1 VKVGPPFTE
10 QVRLLVMLLPHV
22 AKQDCFALKGGTAI
36 NLFLRDMPRLSVDI
50 DLAYIPVED
59 RDTSLAGIDG
69 ALFKITN
76 YIERAVPR
84 TSVRSSTL
92 KGTDKRFKLVV
103 SQGST
108 TVKVEV
114 SPVLRGSVFPTE
126 QRQLSPKAEAEF
138 GFAKVPLL
146 SFEDLYA
153 GKICATLDR
162 QHPRDLYD
170 IHLLLNNE
178 GISERLK
185 NAFLVYLMSHNRPM
199 AELLAPNLVDIEPL
213 YLAEFDGM
221 MFEPISLLDLE
232 GTLSQLIQKVHGAL
246 TDPDRRFLVS
256 FKNGEADWSAFP
268 IPDVERLPAIQWKML
283 NLNRMDRTKRQKAI
297 IKLEKVLKR

>member
-1 VKVGPPFTE
+1 MKVGPPFTE

-59 RDTSLAGIDG
+59 RDTSLAGIDD

-76 YIERAVPR
+76 DIERAVPR

-114 SPVLRGSVFPTE
+114 TPVLRGSVFPTE

-138 GFAKVPLL
+138 GFARVPLL

-185 NAFLVYLMSHNRPM
+185 NAFLVYLMSHNRTM
-199 AELLAPNLVDIEPL
+199 AELFAPHLVDIEPL
-213 YLAEFDGM
+213 YRTEFDGM
-221 MFEPISLLDLE
+221 TFEPISLL
-232 GTLSQLIQKVHGAL
+232 I
-246 TDPDRRFLVS
+246 
-256 FKNGEADWSAFP
+256 
-268 IPDVERLPAIQWKML
+268 
-283 NLNRMDRTKRQKAI
+283 
-297 IKLEKVLKR
+297 